1 MPLVSYNIPENHP
14 SWENFKEGYMVKIT
28 FKHIDNKS
36 ESFWVWIDKIDKLE
50 GDMVSGYVSNKL
62 VTFNQPDRPNLRL
75 GDIVTFSKKCIKEIA
90 NRYYSKEET
99 LFMIENLKENPV
111 TNYFESL
118 NVKFKSY

>member
-1 MPLVSYNIPENHP
+1 MPLINYDIPENHP
-14 SWENFKEGYMVKIT
+14 SWANFKEGYMVKIT

-99 LFMIENLKENPV
+99 LFIIENCKENPV

>member
-1 MPLVSYNIPENHP
+1 MPLINYDIPENHP
-14 SWENFKEGYMVKIT
+14 SWANFKEGYMVKIT

-99 LFMIENLKENPV
+99 LFIIENCKENPV
-111 TNYFESL
+111 TNNFESL
-118 NVKFKSY
+118 NVKLLV

>member
-1 MPLVSYNIPENHP
+1 MPLINYDIPENHP
-14 SWENFKEGYMVKIT
+14 SWANFKEGYMVKIT

-75 GDIVTFSKKCIKEIA
+75 VYIVTFSKKCIKEIA

-99 LFMIENLKENPV
+99 LFIIENCKENPV

>member
-1 MPLVSYNIPENHP
+1 MPLINYDIPENHP
-14 SWENFKEGYMVKIT
+14 SWANFKEGYMVKIT

-99 LFMIENLKENPV
+99 LFIIENCKENPV

-118 NVKFKSY
+118 NVKFKAY

>member
-1 MPLVSYNIPENHP
+1 MPLINYDIPENHP
-14 SWENFKEGYMVKIT
+14 TWANFKEGYMVKIT

-99 LFMIENLKENPV
+99 LFIIENCKENPV